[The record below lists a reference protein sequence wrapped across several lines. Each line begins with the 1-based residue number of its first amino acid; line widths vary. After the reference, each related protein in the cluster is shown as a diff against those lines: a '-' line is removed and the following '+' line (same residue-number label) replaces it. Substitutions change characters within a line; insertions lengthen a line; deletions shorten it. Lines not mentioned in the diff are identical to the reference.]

1 MQISKKLLW
10 SAAALAPLAIAPV
23 AIVASCATTVGP
35 AQAIAEALHQG
46 TNISFQSGKGTY
58 NQAKLNDFEQNP
70 SSFKNELTFNVPN
83 QSLDNFE
90 IEITKVQGS
99 KNESDL
105 ANSTIRID
113 YKVKNKSQIDGKD
126 DVGEYKGHKLTFTF
140 SDSTSAPTQSAKDL
154 ANQANEAFDS
164 KDLKLK
170 DGLSLNG
177 SDFALINGIS
187 NINDAKEWEKIDAK
201 LLDLLFDGVVKGTDA
216 IKLTIAKFNVAPKI
230 TKADQNIT
238 ITLQLKYTDSGG
250 SFTTKDFTFGTKYND
265 QISLDNVLTTL
276 DIIFNAGWINYSKT
290 SFNDG
295 DVSAATFLTKDVT
308 NFPTLQAK
316 FLPTGFRVEID
327 SASWQDTVNTQDPK
341 TKDIKFKFKVIKTS
355 DGSQKVGDKTY
366 TQQYKLS

>member
-46 TNISFQSGKGTY
+46 TNISFQSNKGTY
-58 NQAKLNDFEQNP
+58 NQAQLENFKQNP

-90 IEITKVQGS
+90 IEITRFDGS

-105 ANSTIRID
+105 AKSPITID

-126 DVGEYKGHKLTFTF
+126 DVGEYKGHQLTFKF

-154 ANQANEAFDS
+154 ADEANNAF
-164 KDLKLK
+164 KNKTLKLK
-170 DGLSLNG
+170 DGLALNG

-187 NINDAKEWEKIDAK
+187 KINNDKELEKIDAK

-216 IKLTIAKFNVAPKI
+216 IKLTIAKFNVAPTT

-238 ITLQLKYTDSGG
+238 ITLQLKYTDSSG
-250 SFTTKDFTFGTKYND
+250 SFTTDEFKFPTKYDD

-276 DIIFNAGWINYSKT
+276 DIIFNAGWINYSKM

-295 DVSAATFLTKDVT
+295 DVSAATFLTSDIT

-316 FLPTGFRVEID
+316 FLPKDFRVEID
-327 SASWQDTVNTQDPK
+327 SASWKDTVNAQDPK
-341 TKDIKFKFKVIKTS
+341 TKDIEFKFKVIKTS
-355 DGSQKVGDKTY
+355 DSSEKVGDKTY